1 MAATKI
7 YVYGFSGHGAVVA
20 DVARACGY
28 GEVVFLDDAKFDGK
42 NVLKFDPS
50 LEKANVTLLEGPPR
64 AWHRVSWPRHS

>member
-28 GEVVFLDDAKFDGK
+28 GEVVFLDDSKFDGK
-42 NVLKFDPS
+42 SGRDRS
-50 LEKANVTLLEGPPR
+50 YR
-64 AWHRVSWPRHS
+64 R